1 MQLDI
6 TFLGDCDTIVAE
18 LARRAGWILE
28 HPMLPEDREA
38 DITSVDDRLGIWE
51 VRRKGAANGDNE
63 DRSMPPTAAK
73 DVNGER
79 EGSAGPSNGTAD
91 IAVRREPS
99 TSPEPVKVG

>member
-18 LARRAGWILE
+18 LARRAGWKLE

-38 DITSVDDRLGIWE
+38 DISIVDDRLGIWE

-63 DRSMPPTAAK
+63 DPSMPSTVAK
-73 DVNGER
+73 DINGER
-79 EGSAGPSNGTAD
+79 QGSAVPSNGTAD
-91 IAVRREPS
+91 AAVRKEPS